1 MIEKAVF
8 VWYVLVS
15 SSCRCAFLATSIFEI
30 RNSKFVVIQYVN
42 KRVCPPPG
50 NCFVV
55 HGDVSR
61 RMICW
66 KKTFTNS
73 LVEATASENVRE
85 KSVIA
90 SKQKRIMICGGKSK

>member
-1 MIEKAVF
+1 MKRLFVF
-8 VWYVLVS
+8 GIMLVS
-15 SSCRCAFLATSIFEI
+15 SSCRCAFFATSIFEI
-30 RNSKFVVIQYVN
+30 RKSKLVVFQYV
-42 KRVCPPPG
+42 KLRVCSLPG

-55 HGDVSR
+55 HGDVLR

-85 KSVIA
+85 KFAIA
-90 SKQKRIMICGGKSK
+90 SKHNRTICGGNI